1 MDSDRSNHAEIDP
14 AILYFGTPVVLV
26 GTRNADGT
34 PNLAPISSAFWL
46 GRRGLIGLGGSSHTL
61 ANLRRERACVLNLPA
76 ADQADAVDRLA
87 LTTGADPVPEGK
99 RSKGYRYE
107 PDKFGAARLTL
118 LPGRSVDAPRA
129 AECPVQLEA
138 VVAAFHSLAEDD
150 PDQRGRIWTV
160 EVEVV
165 RVHVADAIRM
175 PGHPNRIDPDRWRP
189 MIMSFQKYY
198 GLGAQLRPS
207 TLATI
212 DEDLYRSRVPTVTPA
227 SSLTENRAAAR

>member
-1 MDSDRSNHAEIDP
+1 MQRSHHDDHVEIDP

-26 GTRNADGT
+26 GTRNAGGT

-46 GRRGLIGLGGSSHTL
+46 GRRGVIGLGGSAHSL
-61 ANLRRERACVLNLPA
+61 ANLRRERACVLNLPSA
-76 ADQADAVDRLA
+76 EQADAVDRLA

-99 RSKGYRYE
+99 RVRGYRHE
-107 PDKFGAARLTL
+107 SDKFGAAGLTP

-138 VVAAFHSLAEDD
+138 RVAAIRSLAEDD
-150 PDQRGRIWTV
+150 PESRGRIWTV

-165 RVHVADAIRM
+165 RVHVAEAIRM
-175 PGHPNRIDPDRWRP
+175 PGHPHRVDPDRWRP

-198 GLGAQLRPS
+198 GLGPQLRPS

-212 DEDLYRSRVPTVTPA
+212 DEDLYRPATTAATASR
-227 SSLTENRAAAR
+227 